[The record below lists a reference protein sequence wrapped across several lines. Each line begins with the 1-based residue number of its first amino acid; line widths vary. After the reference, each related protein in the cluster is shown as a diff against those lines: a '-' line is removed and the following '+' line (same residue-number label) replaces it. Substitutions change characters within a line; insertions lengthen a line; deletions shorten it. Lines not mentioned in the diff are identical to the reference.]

1 MIQSFCIDQSL
12 QYPNYKI
19 TESDEDPESP
29 VTPSDIKM
37 AQSMAGA
44 LLWFTKRRRP
54 DIAASVASACRLATK
69 NPRKSIEIS
78 TVVMQYVRGNP
89 GGLHYPKGVPEETW
103 GMRNQLKVERAWQAA
118 GDLFRYLFLVR
129 APVIEVFKDLLRSL
143 LELLRHGSHRSK
155 PSSPTAR
162 RSRSWL
168 LIDYCE
174 GLNAGRSM
182 EAMICAMIKEPMGQ
196 STVERVIYGDNAAA
210 IAVAQRN
217 GTSSWRTRIF
227 EYVPHF

>member
-1 MIQSFCIDQSL
+1 MCVEILVAFTIQKVCLGDEKSVEGRKGMASCWRSFQISLFGAGSRHRSL
-12 QYPNYKI
+12 Q
-19 TESDEDPESP
+19 
-29 VTPSDIKM
+29 
-37 AQSMAGA
+37 G
-44 LLWFTKRRRP
+44 L
-54 DIAASVASACRLATK
+54 AA
-69 NPRKSIEIS
+69 
-78 TVVMQYVRGNP
+78 
-89 GGLHYPKGVPEETW
+89 
-103 GMRNQLKVERAWQAA
+103 
-118 GDLFRYLFLVR
+118 FF
-129 APVIEVFKDLLRSL
+129 

-210 IAVAQRN
+210 IAVAQGT